1 MPNIT
6 QLPVI
11 DVASPQTYFLTV
23 DSKLAR
29 RMNATSLI
37 DQIAESR
44 VVAVPAN
51 SNSTGTPGDIA
62 HDDRYVYICVDT
74 NTWRRMAASTF

>member
-11 DVASPQTYFLTV
+11 DVAGAQTYFLTV

-44 VVAVPAN
+44 VVAVPA
-51 SNSTGTPGDIA
+51 SSSSAGTPGDIA
-62 HDDRYVYICVDT
+62 HDSRYVYICVDT
-74 NTWRRMAASTF
+74 NTWRRLSADTF

>member
-11 DVASPQTYFLTV
+11 DTAQDQTYFLTV

-29 RMNATSLI
+29 RMKASSLI
-37 DQIAESR
+37 NQIAESR
-44 VVAVPAN
+44 VVAVPAT
-51 SNSTGTPGDIA
+51 STSTGTPGDIA

-74 NTWRRMAASTF
+74 NTWRRMSAGTF

>member
-11 DVASPQTYFLTV
+11 DTAGAQTYFLTV

-29 RMNATSLI
+29 RMNATALI
-37 DQIAESR
+37 DQIAESK
-44 VVAVPAN
+44 VVSVPAT
-51 SNSTGTPGDIA
+51 STSAGTPGDIA
-62 HDDRYVYICVDT
+62 YDDRYVYICVDT
-74 NTWRRMAASTF
+74 NTWRRMSAGTF

>member
-11 DVASPQTYFLTV
+11 DIAGDQTYFLTV

-29 RMNATSLI
+29 RIKASSLI
-37 DQIAESR
+37 DQLAASR
-44 VVAVPAN
+44 EVAVPSN
-51 SNSTGTPGDIA
+51 SNSAGTIGDIA
-62 HDDRYVYICVDT
+62 HDDRYVYICVSKD
-74 NTWRRMAASTF
+74 TWRRMPASTF

>member
-11 DVASPQTYFLTV
+11 DTAGSQTYFLTV

-29 RMNATSLI
+29 RLNATSLI

-44 VVAVPAN
+44 VVSVPAT
-51 SNSTGTPGDIA
+51 STSAGTPGDIA
-62 HDDRYVYICVDT
+62 HDNRYVYICVDT
-74 NTWRRMAASTF
+74 NTWRRMLADTF